1 MLKEYNTVLKNS
13 KDEIIIDKSKFIGYS
28 FHINNVDEAESFIKE
43 IKKKHYDATHN
54 CYAYLLKDDMSIA
67 KASDDGEH
75 SSTAGIP
82 MLEVLKK
89 ENITDTLIIA
99 TRYFGGIKL
108 GAGGLVRAYT
118 KTAKIAIESNIIVNK
133 KIYQKILL
141 EIDYNFL
148 NKIQKYIE
156 KNDIISNV
164 PEFMEK
170 VRINIYQKDEYLDD
184 LKKDILNITNGDCD
198 IKLSGNVYLD
208 FIGGVCKL

>member
-1 MLKEYNTVLKNS
+1 LKEYNTVLKNS

-67 KASDDGEH
+67 KASDDGEP

>member
-28 FHINNVDEAESFIKE
+28 FHINNVDEAESFIKK

-67 KASDDGEH
+67 KASDDGEP

>member
-28 FHINNVDEAESFIKE
+28 FHINNVDEAESFIKK

-67 KASDDGEH
+67 KASDDGEP

-170 VRINIYQKDEYLDD
+170 VRISIYQKDEYLDD

-198 IKLSGNVYLD
+198 IKFLGNIYLD

>member
-1 MLKEYNTVLKNS
+1 M
-13 KDEIIIDKSKFIGYS
+13 
-28 FHINNVDEAESFIKE
+28 
-43 IKKKHYDATHN
+43 
-54 CYAYLLKDDMSIA
+54 
-67 KASDDGEH
+67 
-75 SSTAGIP
+75 
-82 MLEVLKK
+82 
-89 ENITDTLIIA
+89 
-99 TRYFGGIKL
+99 
-108 GAGGLVRAYT
+108 
-118 KTAKIAIESNIIVNK
+118 
-133 KIYQKILL
+133 L

-184 LKKDILNITNGDCD
+184 LKKDILNISNGDCD

>member
-67 KASDDGEH
+67 KASDDGEP

-184 LKKDILNITNGDCD
+184 LKKDILNISNGDCD

>member
-13 KDEIIIDKSKFIGYS
+13 KDE
-28 FHINNVDEAESFIKE
+28 
-43 IKKKHYDATHN
+43 
-54 CYAYLLKDDMSIA
+54 SIA
-67 KASDDGEH
+67 KASDDGEP

>member
-1 MLKEYNTVLKNS
+1 MKEYNTVLKNS
-13 KDEIIIDKSKFIGYS
+13 SDEIIIDKSKFIGYS

-43 IKKKHYDATHN
+43 VKKKHYDATHN

-67 KASDDGEH
+67 KASDDGEPG
-75 SSTAGIP
+75 STAGIP

-170 VRINIYQKDEYLDD
+170 VKISIYQKDEYLDD

-198 IKLSGNVYLD
+198 IKLLGNVYID
-208 FIGGVCKL
+208 FIDGVCKL

>member
-1 MLKEYNTVLKNS
+1 MKEYNTVLKNS

-28 FHINNVDEAESFIKE
+28 FHINNVDKAESFIKE

-67 KASDDGEH
+67 KASDDGEP

-156 KNDIISNV
+156 KNYIISDV

-170 VRINIYQKDEYLDD
+170 VRISIYQKDEYLDD

-198 IKLSGNVYLD
+198 IKLLGNVYLD
-208 FIGGVCKL
+208 FIDGVCKL

>member
-43 IKKKHYDATHN
+43 IKKNHYDATHN

-67 KASDDGEH
+67 KASDDGEP

>member
-67 KASDDGEH
+67 KASDDGEP

>member
-67 KASDDGEH
+67 KASDDGEP

-170 VRINIYQKDEYLDD
+170 VRISIYQKDEYLDD

-198 IKLSGNVYLD
+198 IKFLGNIYLD

>member
-54 CYAYLLKDDMSIA
+54 CYAYLLKD
-67 KASDDGEH
+67 KASDDGEP

>member
-1 MLKEYNTVLKNS
+1 MKEYNTVLKNS

-67 KASDDGEH
+67 KASDDGEP

-156 KNDIISNV
+156 KNDIISDV

>member
-1 MLKEYNTVLKNS
+1 MKEYNTVLKNS

-67 KASDDGEH
+67 KASDDGEP

-156 KNDIISNV
+156 KNYIISDV

-170 VRINIYQKDEYLDD
+170 VRISIYQKDEYLDD

-198 IKLSGNVYLD
+198 IKLLGNVYLD
-208 FIGGVCKL
+208 FIDGVCKL

>member
-1 MLKEYNTVLKNS
+1 MKEYNTVLKNS

-67 KASDDGEH
+67 KASDDGEP

>member
-67 KASDDGEH
+67 KASDDGEP

-108 GAGGLVRAYT
+108 GAGGLVRAYA